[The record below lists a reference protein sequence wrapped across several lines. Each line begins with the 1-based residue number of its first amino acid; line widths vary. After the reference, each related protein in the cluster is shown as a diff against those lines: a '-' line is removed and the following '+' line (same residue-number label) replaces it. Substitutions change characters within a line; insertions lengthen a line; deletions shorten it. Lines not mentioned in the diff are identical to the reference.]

1 MKITKKL
8 LSALALGTIALTI
21 TSCDAKRNSDVPQGN
36 LNLQSVYATNGTQN
50 VSYNEVYNQLRNR
63 GYGTMIDEIK
73 HQLFAKETEQV
84 KYEGEVKEDIDK
96 MILAAVFGTDS
107 PETFE
112 KMEEKD
118 VKSAVMRFVD
128 NQYSIKGVTYTD
140 AEVELI
146 LSTKVE
152 EIDGEKE
159 FVCNWPSSLIED
171 YKYTIATIQFAE
183 KYVESI
189 CNKEKIKDQNGKDVE
204 NQYYIDEDVIKNK
217 YTSIKDFTTT
227 ADLFGTTYLGQ
238 EQGTEYKN
246 HAIVIKF
253 DSLAQAEF
261 YIEKAKKVDTSV
273 DITDSE
279 KNLTEED
286 ALNFY
291 MNLYNVMYLNQDEL
305 NEGNLLTHE
314 GVTYTVSKD
323 DNDFTSLSTGS
334 LEFIKEQLS
343 DYEPTRTQS
352 DSNETCYLSKPWNVA
367 GESAYYMMFRYN
379 VYEGEEWDELE
390 NKSEFID
397 STSNYYKAIK
407 SELLDEWA
415 TESLANTLINKMFT
429 DGQLDIKIYDPIYEN
444 QYAAQYEDYY
454 KFSKGFNNDLVF
466 EFTYTY
472 SEDFYVSS
480 YRNNTVNGKWT
491 VDKSFETLE
500 KANGAELALDL
511 LASKYVLA
519 QPVLKDAVP
528 TEVID
533 GYRDGVKNTIK
544 KFQMNK
550 STYSKK
556 MGLKNYLVLTYG
568 YDNIEDIINYR
579 FLAADVKSEFNSYY
593 GQFADA
599 EGKFVDTGLFEN
611 FKTFTDKAYDKHYSL
626 DIIHMLICIDMDNDG
641 TYENPEDLGK
651 NGELTT
657 EEFAIFEEAVRIL
670 ADCLAKEANEI
681 TVKNRIDAFKF
692 LADSFNNEGKTY
704 YLINKDYRGD
714 NGERITWT
722 EFKAK
727 YLTFTLQNGQEIFFD
742 LEITAENLS
751 TINNSNGSNYV
762 EPFTNEV
769 KALYDVVKGFSED
782 ELETLKDKGYWKY
795 SDGVDSIEK
804 LTETNYGYHMLCA
817 VNYEKSKDAKW
828 SVDNDYIEGTENGVN
843 VYKYQNNKI
852 LVDSKSSDT
861 ESDDVYVY
869 VDAYSNAATTDDS
882 GKVTS
887 YESKLSERQLFIY
900 FFEKTNKGSIVS
912 LPTKVETA
920 ASSYFGEVMSRYTS
934 SNFQKYRLYLQMG
947 AVTFATNPSL
957 NKYEKA
963 LSILRNQIDNYQ
975 ELTQDDLFYG
985 WFTNV
990 PNAWTVKF

>member
-1 MKITKKL
+1 MKISKKL

-21 TSCDAKRNSDVPQGN
+21 TSCDASRNSDVPQGN
-36 LNLQSVYATNGTQN
+36 LKLESTYATNGKQK
-50 VSYNEVYNQLRNR
+50 VSYNEIYNQLRNR

-73 HQLFAKETEQV
+73 HQLFAKETAQV
-84 KYEGEVKEDIDK
+84 KYEGEAKEDIDK
-96 MILAAVFGTDS
+96 MILAAVYGTDS

-128 NQYSIKGVTYTD
+128 TQYSTKGVVYND
-140 AEVELI
+140 AEVELL

-152 EIDGEKE
+152 EINGEKE
-159 FVCNWPSSLIED
+159 FVCSWPESLIEE
-171 YKYTIATIQFAE
+171 YKYTIATIDYAQ
-183 KYVESI
+183 KYLESI
-189 CNKEKIKDQNGKDVE
+189 CNKEKIKDEDGKDVE
-204 NQYYIDEDVIKNK
+204 NEYYIDEDVIKNK
-217 YTSIKDFTTT
+217 YTAIKDFTTT

-238 EQGTEYKN
+238 ENGTEYKN

-261 YIEKAKKVDTSV
+261 YMEKAAKIDSSI
-273 DITDSE
+273 DIADP
-279 KNLTEED
+279 NITEES

-291 MNLYNVMYLNQDEL
+291 MNLYNVMYVNQEELDE
-305 NEGNLLTHE
+305 ESLLTHDA
-314 GVTYTVSKD
+314 VTFTVSKD
-323 DNDFTSLSTGS
+323 DNDFANLSSGS

-343 DYEPTRTQS
+343 DYVPSRTQASS
-352 DSNETCYLSKPWNVA
+352 DETCYLSKPWNVA

-379 VYEGEEWDELE
+379 VYEGEDWDKLE
-390 NKSEFID
+390 NKDEFTD
-397 STSNYYKAIK
+397 STSDYYKTIK

-415 TESLANTLINKMFT
+415 NASYANTLVNKMFT
-429 DGQLDIKIYDPIYEN
+429 DGSLDIKIYDPIYEN
-444 QYAAQYEDYY
+444 QYVAQYEDYY
-454 KFSKGFNNDLVF
+454 TFAKDFNNNLVF

-472 SEDFYVSS
+472 SEDFAIKS
-480 YRNNTVNGKWT
+480 YRNKAVEGKWT
-491 VDKSFETLE
+491 VNKAFETLE

-519 QPVLKDAVP
+519 QPVLKEAIP
-528 TEVID
+528 SEVIE
-533 GYRDGVKNTIK
+533 GYEDGVKNTIK

-556 MGLKNYLVLTYG
+556 MGLENYLVLTYG

-579 FLAADVKSEFNSYY
+579 FLASDVKNEFNSYF
-593 GQFADA
+593 GEFGNAD
-599 EGKFVDTGLFEN
+599 GKFEDTGLFEN

-641 TYENPEDLGK
+641 TYEDPKDLEK
-651 NGELTT
+651 ELTA
-657 EEFAIFEEAVRIL
+657 EEFAKFEEAVTIL
-670 ADCLAKEANEI
+670 ADCLAYEANCI
-681 TVKNRIDAFKF
+681 TVKDRIDAFKF
-692 LADSFNNEGKTY
+692 LAESFNNEGKTY
-704 YLINKDYRGD
+704 YLINEKYRGA
-714 NGERITWT
+714 NNERITWT
-722 EFKAK
+722 EFKDQ
-727 YLTFTLQNGQEIFFD
+727 YLTFTLQNGQELFFD

-769 KALYDVVKGFSED
+769 KALYEEVKVLSED
-782 ELETLKDKGYWKY
+782 DLEALQDNGYWKY
-795 SDGVDSIEK
+795 ENGVNSIES

-817 VNYEKSKDAKW
+817 VDYEKSKDAKW
-828 SVDNDYIEGTENGVN
+828 SIDNDYLEGTENGVN

-861 ESDDVYVY
+861 EDDDVYVY
-869 VDAYSNAATTDDS
+869 ADAYSNAATTDDS

-887 YESKLSERQLFIY
+887 YESKLSESQLFIY

-920 ASSYFGEVMSRYTS
+920 ASMYFGDVMSRYTS
-934 SNFQKYRLYLQMG
+934 ANFQKYRLYLQMG
-947 AVTFATNPSL
+947 TVKFATKSDV
-957 NKYEKA
+957 NKYDKA
-963 LSILRNQIDNYQ
+963 LSIIESQMDNYKV
-975 ELTQDDLFYG
+975 LTEDDLFYG
-985 WFTNV
+985 WFTQV